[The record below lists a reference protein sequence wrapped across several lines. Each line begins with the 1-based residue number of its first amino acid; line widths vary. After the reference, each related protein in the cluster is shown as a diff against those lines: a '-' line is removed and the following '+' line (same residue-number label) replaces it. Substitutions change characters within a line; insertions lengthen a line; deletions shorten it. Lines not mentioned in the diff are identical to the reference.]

1 MISLFR
7 RFFQSKIGLP
17 IFIGFLAIV
26 ALAFAASDI
35 TGSATFGGLSGDDNV
50 VVVGG
55 ESVSSTEMSSAI
67 NNGLDRARQ
76 QNPTLTMPQF
86 VEQGGFDS
94 EVDLLI
100 DRKAVGQFAEM
111 FGLRAGTNLI
121 NSEIL
126 QIGAFRNLTGEFDQ
140 ESYQAALRRQ
150 NLTDSML
157 REDIRDGLLN
167 QLILRPAFAAPRLPR
182 AAARQYA
189 ALLLERRLGN
199 IALIP
204 SRDYAPDGDPTN
216 EQLSAYYS
224 ENRADFVVP
233 ERRTIRYVTFG
244 ADSVNIDLTPTEEQ
258 IAARYQ
264 ADAASY
270 EAQERR
276 AISSFVVPTEQA
288 ARALVARIRSGVS
301 LEAAAA
307 QAGFNVSSAP
317 LQDRETLAGATSFAL
332 GQAVFEGERG
342 AVVEPAQAQLGW
354 YVARVDEVENT
365 PARTLAQARDEI
377 AQLLQDE
384 ARSEAL
390 LDLSERIEQEVDG
403 GASLTDVATE
413 FGLEIASVSNVTA
426 DGRIYDSLGEG
437 IAPALRPLLST
448 AFQMEESEPQLAE
461 MVPGTVYMIF
471 DVGEIVESAAPP
483 LAEVRDEAVEGWR
496 RSEGSK
502 AAKAAAERIIED
514 VRGGTSLPNALRAEN
529 SALNQLERIDIE
541 RRQLFADPQRRVPT
555 ALVLMF
561 SMASGSTKL
570 LEERGNLGWFIIDL
584 DEIVI
589 PDIDN
594 DNPVLD
600 DTQAQIATALGLE
613 YNLQLFRAIR
623 EEVGVERNEDAILAL
638 RRTLSGEN

>member
-7 RFFQSKIGLP
+7 SFFQSKIGLP
-17 IFIGFLAIV
+17 IFIGFLVIV

-35 TGSATFGGLSGDDNV
+35 TGSATFGGLSGEDNV

-55 ESVSSTEMSSAI
+55 ESVSSTELSSAV

-86 VEQGGFDS
+86 VEQGGFDN

-100 DRKAVGQFAEM
+100 DRKAVGIFAQEH
-111 FGLRAGTNLI
+111 GLRAGNNLV

-157 REDIRDGLLN
+157 RRDIGDGLLN

-204 SRDYAPDGDPTN
+204 SRDYAPDGDPTD
-216 EQLSAYYS
+216 EQLSSYYS
-224 ENRADFVVP
+224 ENRTDFVVP

-244 ADSVNIDLTPTEEQ
+244 AESVNVDLTPTQEQ
-258 IAARYQ
+258 IAARYE
-264 ADAASY
+264 ADAATY

-288 ARALVARIRSGVS
+288 ARALVERIRSGVS
-301 LEAAAA
+301 LEAAAS
-307 QAGFNVSSAP
+307 QAGFNVSSSP
-317 LQDRETLAGATSFAL
+317 LQDRATLAEGTSFAL
-332 GQAVFEGERG
+332 GEAVFAGERG
-342 AVVEPAQAQLGW
+342 SVIEPAQAQLGW
-354 YVARVDEVENT
+354 YVARVDDIERT
-365 PARTLAQARDEI
+365 PARTLAQVEDEI

-384 ARSEAL
+384 ARAEAL
-390 LDLSERIEQEVDG
+390 LELSERIEQEVDG
-403 GASLTDVATE
+403 GASLTDVASE
-413 FGLEIASVSNVTA
+413 FGLEVASVPNVTA
-426 DGRIYDSLGEG
+426 DGRIFNSLGQG
-437 IAPALRPLLST
+437 IAPALRPLVST
-448 AFQMEESEPQLAE
+448 AFQMDESEPQLAE

-471 DVGEIVESAAPP
+471 DVAEIVESAAPP
-483 LAEVRDEAVEGWR
+483 LAEVREEAIEGWR
-496 RSEGSK
+496 RTEGSK
-502 AAKAAAERIIED
+502 SAKEAADRIVEN
-514 VRGGTSLPNALRAEN
+514 VRGGTSLPNALREEN
-529 SALNQLERIDIE
+529 AALNQLERIDVE
-541 RRQLFADPQRRVPT
+541 RRQLFADPQRRIPA

-561 SMASGSTKL
+561 SMATGSTKL
-570 LEERGNLGWFIIDL
+570 LEERGKLGWFIVDL
-584 DEIVI
+584 DEIII
-589 PDIDN
+589 PEIED

-600 DTQAQIATALGLE
+600 DTQAQIASALAIE
-613 YNLQLFRAIR
+613 YNTQLFRAIR
-623 EEVGVERNEDAILAL
+623 QEVGIERNEEAILTL